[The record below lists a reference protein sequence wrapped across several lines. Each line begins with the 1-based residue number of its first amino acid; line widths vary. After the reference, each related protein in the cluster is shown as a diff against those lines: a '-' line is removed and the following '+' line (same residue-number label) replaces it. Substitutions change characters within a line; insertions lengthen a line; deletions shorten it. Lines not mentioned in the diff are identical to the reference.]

1 MRISVRSL
9 TLLAVFVSIA
19 SGSALAA
26 TSVAD
31 SRGAG
36 MGNTGVASADYLVA
50 PYYNPA
56 LTANYRQSDDVALLL
71 PAISASLRDSDET
84 LKEVDDLQDTIDA
97 FKASPSASNIAKLNT
112 HLDNLD
118 GDKPLTV
125 TANAGIAV
133 AIPNDKVAINVFSR
147 GYVEVIG
154 VTDIAA
160 FVSDS
165 QADTETRYEN
175 SKVELAAFGYTEV
188 GIAFAKKIEIEED
201 QSVLIGLSPKY
212 QQLKTYYE
220 SVTVEEFDL
229 DDYDKSERKENA
241 FNLDLGAVW
250 QKEQW
255 RLGVS
260 IKDLFKQSIKTQNP
274 AIKYELTPQVTVGG
288 AYATQL
294 FTAALDADLTK
305 QSRYNNVDDD
315 TQFVRMGIE
324 GNAWDWAQ
332 LRVGYQIDVKNTLD
346 NSITAGIGIS
356 PFDVVNIDLAG
367 SYADSNE
374 FGASANLALTF

>member
-1 MRISVRSL
+1 
-9 TLLAVFVSIA
+9 
-19 SGSALAA
+19 
-26 TSVAD
+26 
-31 SRGAG
+31 

>member
-1 MRISVRSL
+1 M
-9 TLLAVFVSIA
+9 T
-19 SGSALAA
+19 
-26 TSVAD
+26 
-31 SRGAG
+31 
-36 MGNTGVASADYLVA
+36 
-50 PYYNPA
+50 
-56 LTANYRQSDDVALLL
+56 
-71 PAISASLRDSDET
+71 
-84 LKEVDDLQDTIDA
+84 
-97 FKASPSASNIAKLNT
+97 
-112 HLDNLD
+112 
-118 GDKPLTV
+118 
-125 TANAGIAV
+125 
-133 AIPNDKVAINVFSR
+133 
-147 GYVEVIG
+147 
-154 VTDIAA
+154 
-160 FVSDS
+160 
-165 QADTETRYEN
+165 
-175 SKVELAAFGYTEV
+175 
-188 GIAFAKKIEIEED
+188 
-201 QSVLIGLSPKY
+201 
-212 QQLKTYYE
+212 
-220 SVTVEEFDL
+220 
-229 DDYDKSERKENA
+229 KSERKENA